1 MTDLEAFRRTHYN
14 ATVVGLRR
22 VHEDL
27 LIVRVLPDGGP
38 VPFTPGQYT
47 TLGLG
52 EWEPCVDGALHVGD
66 SAHAAPAL
74 IRRAYSFG
82 AAMVDAAGAL
92 LPPQADTANEFY
104 VTLVHPETHDRPL
117 LTPRLF
123 DLAEGSRLYVGPKAK
138 GQYTT
143 AGVAPDDTLIFV
155 ATGTGEAPHNAMIA
169 DRLAAGHRG
178 PIAAV
183 TCVRRRRDLAYL
195 AAHRTLAAAFP
206 NYRYLWLTT
215 REPEN
220 IDPTASGFVGKRY
233 LQQFFA
239 EGCFE
244 RQSGIALHPDN
255 THVYLCGNPQMIGDP
270 RRHRPAGDTVS
281 STASGMIQVLERRG
295 FTLDRP
301 GVRGSIHVESY
312 W

>member
-1 MTDLEAFRRTHYN
+1 MTDIKVPRRAQYN

-27 LIVRVLPDGGP
+27 LILRVLPDVGP
-38 VPFTPGQYT
+38 IPFTPGQYT

-52 EWEPCVDGALHVGD
+52 DWEPCVDRASHLGE
-66 SAHAAPAL
+66 SAHAAPEL
-74 IRRAYSFG
+74 IRRAYSFS
-82 AAMVDAAGAL
+82 ASMVDAAGAL
-92 LPPQADTANEFY
+92 LPPQADKANEFY
-104 VTLVHPETHDRPL
+104 VALVHPESPVRPL

-123 DLAEGSRLYVGPKAK
+123 ALTEGARLYVGPKAK

-143 AGVAPDDTLIFV
+143 AGVAPDDALVFV
-155 ATGTGEAPHNAMIA
+155 ATGAGEAPHNAMIA

-195 AAHRTLAAAFP
+195 AAHKTLAAAFP

-220 IDPTASGFVGKRY
+220 IDPTSPGYVGKRY

-239 EGCFE
+239 EGHFE
-244 RQSGIALHPDN
+244 RESGIALHPDN
-255 THVYLCGNPQMIGDP
+255 AQVFLCGNPQMIGDP
-270 RRHRPAGDTVS
+270 RRRGPSPD
-281 STASGMIQVLERRG
+281 ASAPVPLGMIQVLERRG

-301 GVRGSIHVESY
+301 GVRGTIHVESY

>member
-1 MTDLEAFRRTHYN
+1 MTDLAGLRRVHYN
-14 ATVVGLRR
+14 ATVVSLRFA
-22 VHEDL
+22 HEDL
-27 LIVRVLPDGGP
+27 LVLRVRPDDGP
-38 VPFTPGQYT
+38 VRFTPGQYT

-52 EWEPCVDGALHVGD
+52 DWEPCVDGAPHLGD
-66 SAHAAPAL
+66 SARIAPAL
-74 IRRAYSFG
+74 IRRAYSFS
-82 AAMVDAAGAL
+82 AALVDAGGRL
-92 LPPQADTANEFY
+92 VPPHADAANEFY
-104 VTLVHPETHDRPL
+104 VTLVHAASEARPL

-123 DLAEGSRLYVGPKAK
+123 ALAEGARLHVGPSAK
-138 GQYTT
+138 GHYT
-143 AGVAPDDTLIFV
+143 AADVALDDTLIFV

-195 AAHRTLAAAFP
+195 AAHEMLAAAFP

-220 IDPTASGFVGKRY
+220 VDPMSPGYVGKRY
-233 LQQFFA
+233 LQPFFA
-239 EGCFE
+239 EGWFE
-244 RQSGIALHPDN
+244 RQSGIALHPEN
-255 THVYLCGNPQMIGDP
+255 THVYVCGNPQMIGDP
-270 RRHRPAGDTVS
+270 RRHRPADDLIFS
-281 STASGMIQVLERRG
+281 AAPGMIQVLEGRG